1 MPETGAGQ
9 SISPSARI
17 SPRTRSIAL
26 WGVALAT
33 IIIGFVDLSRGGTA
47 IAPVLLVL
55 GYCVLVPIAI
65 LK

>member
-1 MPETGAGQ
+1 MPETEAG
-9 SISPSARI
+9 SPTSPSARM

-26 WGVALAT
+26 WTAALVT
-33 IIIGFVDLSRGGTA
+33 IVIGFVDLSRGGTA

>member
-1 MPETGAGQ
+1 MPETGADQ
-9 SISPSARI
+9 STLPSARI

-33 IIIGFVDLSRGGTA
+33 IIVGFVDLSRGGTA